1 MQAEFS
7 NFHLFP
13 VRRKK
18 SNFYFYDISDKKNLR
33 FITSS
38 RKPLAARTPRECHRA
53 RVRKRETQKKSQ
65 THVPRIDMRND
76 VVGEC
81 KDKILN
87 RLELVKS
94 ASGEKGTKMFPFH
107 IKTYHDQSADT
118 LSAGFV
124 SASRFFILRSIG
136 INEL

>member
-1 MQAEFS
+1 
-7 NFHLFP
+7 
-13 VRRKK
+13 
-18 SNFYFYDISDKKNLR
+18 
-33 FITSS
+33 
-38 RKPLAARTPRECHRA
+38 
-53 RVRKRETQKKSQ
+53 
-65 THVPRIDMRND
+65 MRND

-107 IKTYHDQSADT
+107 IKMYHDQSADT